1 MATERRVLS
10 SLEMLPEECQ
20 DDVVWALARLNERE
34 RTQTDILFELNDRLA
49 VKGYGPI
56 SKSAFS
62 RRSVRLKRRADRLAE
77 RDAMYAGMIERITPD
92 KMAEQDIILGE
103 LLKALIDEFADE
115 ASSAKEIKA
124 LADAY
129 KQTITAQNLSARLK
143 TMAKA
148 DAKAEAEAE
157 AEAKMSAQ
165 VDKAVETIAR
175 AKGITAETAEAIKA
189 QILGVKAK

>member
-10 SLEMLPEECQ
+10 SLETLPEECQ

-49 VKGYGPI
+49 VKGHGPI

-143 TMAKA
+143 TIAKA

-157 AEAKMSAQ
+157 ANERLKKVVGEVGEAAQ
-165 VDKAVETIAR
+165 KAGVSEETMAEINR
-175 AKGITAETAEAIKA
+175 RLGI
-189 QILGVKAK
+189 V

>member
-1 MATERRVLS
+1 MATQRRVLD
-10 SLEMLPEECQ
+10 SLDQLPEECQ
-20 DDVVWALARLNERE
+20 DDVVWALARLNERA
-34 RTQTDILFELNDRLA
+34 RSQADILFELNDRLA
-49 VKGYGPI
+49 VKGHGPI

-77 RDAMYAGMIERITPD
+77 RDAMYAGMIDRITPE

-129 KQTITAQNLSARLK
+129 KQTVMAQQASAKLK
-143 TMAKA
+143 AQALAEANAKLAKA
-148 DAKAEAEAE
+148 VGEVSDVARKAGV
-157 AEAKMSAQ
+157 SQ
-165 VDKAVETIAR
+165 ETMDEINR
-175 AKGITAETAEAIKA
+175 RLGI
-189 QILGVKAK
+189 V